1 VDRESQPQE
10 GSMSGRARPRAGR
23 TAPAQEGAAK
33 RQEGSIDARGRRR
46 AARRALALEG
56 GVKRPEVTIDLPARR
71 RGGRAAGAQ
80 EGNAPRQESTP
91 VNHQPDTVL
100 EEDTSSLQGILA
112 ELEQIVASSG
122 RVQLAQAN
130 LPRAEALARDHMADP
145 KVRFLLLRL
154 KESAGLNEGMFEQW
168 SELLRECPDD
178 LQIVRY
184 CATRLVKDRH
194 IDDALALIERYLP
207 EAPDNPD
214 MLFARAKLLN
224 DVRAYEQSD
233 ALFRRLISR
242 HDDRNVRIEFAKRL
256 RKRGLLAD
264 AYDTIKPVMH
274 LLAPGSKAAELAN
287 ALASDYEFY
296 RRFESEEDL
305 AGKDIRIVSMKHAI
319 LHFRNRAIAEQPPES
334 SVSIA
339 LVTGSLGP
347 GGAERQLT
355 RLAGEL
361 HRMAASGERPPA
373 SMRVKP
379 EKVEVLVK
387 QHTEPSGS
395 AKKQG
400 LDFFLPVLADA
411 QIPVTEINGLPA
423 ISTSHQSVADPVLTR
438 LLEQLPP
445 PVHYGVTRLA
455 PLLRENPFDVVS
467 LWQDGTCLF
476 GALAAL
482 LAGAP
487 TIHLVFRG
495 LPPNIRKDRFREEY
509 PVLYQALAQ
518 VPGVHFVSNSRT
530 AAMEYAK
537 WLGIPIVRFHILY
550 NGVPELATGAS
561 PEDEKKWKAFQAYT
575 ADATETIGGVFR
587 LEPDKRP
594 QLWIKLAAQ
603 YLKRR
608 PRARFFIVGDGR
620 LQDNMVALAEELS
633 VKDRL
638 LFVGLSNHV
647 GYWYS
652 QMDVKVLLSRYE
664 GLPNVLIEAQLL
676 GVPVV
681 STPAGGAGECFVE
694 NVTGHLLGDVEHP
707 DLNEACDKIESMV
720 DLMRGNDVLKQH
732 SRQRARDLFS
742 LNAMLSKFLS
752 LCVTV
757 MGTSRNDE
765 ALGMRSM
772 RLMEA

>member
-1 VDRESQPQE
+1 MNNLLDTERETETSDLQRV
-10 GSMSGRARPRAGR
+10 RA
-23 TAPAQEGAAK
+23 
-33 RQEGSIDARGRRR
+33 D
-46 AARRALALEG
+46 
-56 GVKRPEVTIDLPARR
+56 
-71 RGGRAAGAQ
+71 
-80 EGNAPRQESTP
+80 
-91 VNHQPDTVL
+91 
-100 EEDTSSLQGILA
+100 
-112 ELEQIVASSG
+112 LEQIVAGSG

-130 LPRAEALARDHMADP
+130 LARAEALARDHMGDP

-154 KESAGLNEGMFEQW
+154 KELAGVNEGMSEQW
-168 SELLRECPDD
+168 SALLRECPED

-184 CATRLVKDRH
+184 CATRLVKERRVDE
-194 IDDALALIERYLP
+194 ALALIERHLP
-207 EAPDNPD
+207 ASTTNPD
-214 MLFARAKLLN
+214 MLFARAKLLS
-224 DVRAYEQSD
+224 DIRAHEQSD
-233 ALFRRLISR
+233 ALFRALIDR
-242 HDDRNVRIEFAKRL
+242 HGDRNVRVEFAKRL

-264 AYDTIKPVMH
+264 AFETIKPVMDQ
-274 LLAPGSKAAELAN
+274 LVPGSKAAELAS
-287 ALASDYEFY
+287 ALQRDYAFY
-296 RRFESEEDL
+296 RTFEPEEGL

-319 LHFRNRAIAEQPPES
+319 LHFRNRGIAEQPAKNA
-334 SVSIA
+334 VSIA

-361 HRMAASGERPPA
+361 RRMASSPERRPA
-373 SMRVKP
+373 FMRVKP

-387 QHTEPSGS
+387 QHSEPSGS
-395 AKKQG
+395 GKKQG
-400 LDFFLPVLADA
+400 LDFFLPVLTDA

-423 ISTSHQSVADPVLTR
+423 IATSHQPVDDPRLNR

-445 PVHYGVTRLA
+445 PVHYGVTRLT
-455 PLLRENPFDVVS
+455 PLLRANGFDVVS

-482 LAGAP
+482 LAGVP

-495 LPPNIRKDRFREEY
+495 LPPNIRKDRYREEY

-518 VPGVHFVSNSRT
+518 IPGVHFVSNSRT
-530 AAMEYAK
+530 AAQEYAK

-550 NGVPELATGAS
+550 NGVPELSTDAS
-561 PEDEKKWKAFQAYT
+561 PEDEKKWQAFQACT
-575 ADATETIGGVFR
+575 PDATETIGGVFR

-608 PRARFFIVGDGR
+608 PKARFFIVGDGR
-620 LQDNMVALAEELS
+620 LLDNMVALAQELG
-633 VKDRL
+633 VTDRL

-652 QMDVKVLLSRYE
+652 QMDAKVLLSRFE

-676 GVPVV
+676 GVPVI

-694 NVTGHLLGDVEHP
+694 NVTGHLLDDLEHP

-720 DLMRGNDVLKQH
+720 DLTRGNEVLKQH

-742 LNAMLSKFLS
+742 LNAMLDKFLS
-752 LCVTV
+752 LCVSV
-757 MGTSRNDE
+757 MGASRSDE
-765 ALGMRSM
+765 RMGVGGM